1 MPRYLI
7 DVNLPYYFSL
17 WRGPDYLHVRDL
29 DDEWLDTKVW
39 SYAKQQS
46 LTIVSKDADFSARV
60 LVETPPRVIH
70 IRFGNLKMRE
80 FHERISE
87 IWPTVCDLSARYR
100 LVKSLKTGSRESS
113 SGVPRDDRVR
123 RRRH

>member
-17 WRGPDYLHVRDL
+17 WRGPDYVHQRDI
-29 DDEWLDTKVW
+29 DDAWLDAQAW
-39 SYAKQQS
+39 NYARQQD

-60 LVETPPRVIH
+60 LVEAPPPRVIH

-80 FHERISE
+80 FHQRISA
-87 IWPTVCDLSARYR
+87 IWPAACELSARCR
-100 LVKSLKTGSRESS
+100 LVNVFE
-113 SGVPRDDRVR
+113 DRIEGIE
-123 RRRH
+123 